1 MSATF
6 EIDVFSRLL
15 SDTGMPEFTLKRILR
30 SLTVDQVIPGGMVVS
45 SSAGPLTVPATAVT
59 GLAITDY
66 FIYCQLVSG
75 QASATGSV
83 SWIDGNGAAIVSSRF
98 GVTSAK
104 PYVKIESGLNVAGV
118 SAELRVAQIR
128 VAWISG
134 GSFNATIGVA
144 GDV

>member
-1 MSATF
+1 MSAAF

-15 SDTGMPEFTLKRILR
+15 SDTGMPETTLKRVLR

-59 GLAITDY
+59 GMAITDY
-66 FIYCQLVSG
+66 FVYCQLVSG
-75 QASATGSV
+75 QSTATGTV
-83 SWIDGNGAAIVSSRF
+83 SWIDGNAAVIVASRF
-98 GVTSAK
+98 QVTSAK

-118 SAELRVAQIR
+118 SAELRAAQIR
-128 VAWISG
+128 VTWISD
-134 GSFNATIGVA
+134 GSFNAAIGVA